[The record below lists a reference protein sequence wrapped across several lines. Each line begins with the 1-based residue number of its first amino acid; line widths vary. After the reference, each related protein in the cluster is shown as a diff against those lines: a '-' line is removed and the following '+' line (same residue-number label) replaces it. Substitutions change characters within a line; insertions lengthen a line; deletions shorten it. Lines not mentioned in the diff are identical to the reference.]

1 MEVPKYFEDLPDFRV
16 KGRCLH
22 ELSDIVMLV
31 LVGFIAD
38 CEDFEEVQDFG
49 NDKKAYLQQVQVG
62 ALGTVPVPA
71 FFHRSGRLTQR
82 ISAQEDHTE
91 QERLLQLFL
100 HHGLF

>member
-38 CEDFEEVQDFG
+38 CEDFEEVEDFG
-49 NDKKAYLQQVQVG
+49 HDKKAYLQQ
-62 ALGTVPVPA
+62 
-71 FFHRSGRLTQR
+71 FFKLPNGIPSHDTIDLRRNK
-82 ISAQEDHTE
+82 
-91 QERLLQLFL
+91 
-100 HHGLF
+100 